1 MIVWTEKK
9 FFEKLYQKNKFS
21 LTILFFI
28 HILPFLLQQ
37 KNRSIISIMK
47 TFQFLYKQKIYY
59 FLNSTLKI
67 DLLSKQPFHKF
78 TFFNTFF
85 TLYNFMQNWSNFV
98 FYLQHYKFIKC
109 IYFINFH
116 SLHKR
121 TDYLFR
127 KENYSNLTVTITY
140 SLIKLICAKKHVEII
155 FCKFLLSLL

>member
-1 MIVWTEKK
+1 
-9 FFEKLYQKNKFS
+9 
-21 LTILFFI
+21 
-28 HILPFLLQQ
+28 
-37 KNRSIISIMK
+37 MK

-59 FLNSTLKI
+59 VLNSTLKI

-116 SLHKR
+116 SFHER

-127 KENYSNLTVTITY
+127 KENYFNLTITITY
-140 SLIKLICAKKHVEII
+140 FSIKLICEKKHVEII
-155 FCKFLLSLL
+155 FCKFLLSLLWVALVFIKMEELKCTTIVKITTFTDYVKKTNQIQ